1 MKVDSTKRTIASE
14 LLRSNILGHLHGT
27 AANLSWILRAY
38 SAGLTPKERL
48 YIQDRLIQMRK
59 ITEDLERFRTK
70 RLL

>member
-38 SAGLTPKERL
+38 SAGLTPKER
-48 YIQDRLIQMRK
+48 DNRRS
-59 ITEDLERFRTK
+59 
-70 RLL
+70 